1 MLPVSCG
8 GQRGAGLR
16 GGGCFIDIM
25 NELNLE
31 SQSRRLNPPVCVNVC
46 VYVSYI
52 MYVYVCV

>member
-46 VYVSYI
+46 VC
-52 MYVYVCV
+52 VYVLYIH